1 MMLMR
6 AFLKF
11 NFKYIIADLMSFILS
26 FTILSFIRRNGQI
39 NNADHL
45 NFLFVLIVYLSVT
58 IILDL
63 HKISQFS
70 NYLSFFNIL
79 LTRFILVLSIISIL
93 FVIII
98 NESFSR
104 FIIVNTLIISTIF
117 SLFLAFI
124 FINITFT
131 EDNSEIKE
139 RNNKLILLK
148 VFEYIIFI
156 FLCYVNCDKKNLIL
170 FNNLITPI
178 WGFILFL
185 LINNL
190 GHKFVI
196 NEKTRKFWFFQWEHI
211 KSTILFT
218 GSMISIVLLFYDK
231 ENIIVSNFIL
241 NILLLGFIDFIFISL
256 FYFNKVSED
265 KFEIEKNKIFKASAI
280 IENTKNGNGIKGK
293 KYSLNDNYNY
303 YLAQSLSDIYLKNYK
318 DVFDFLDDKL
328 NLYNFDIRKSI
339 VIRSS
344 DTYNIEVIPENSL
357 EFYTNLHELNDFR
370 RLNEY
375 FIKVN
380 SALVEGGVF
389 IGNFEPAS
397 LRILKLKSKYPKYLF
412 NFFYL
417 FDFIWKRIFPK
428 LPFLKYFYFELTK
441 GKNRVFSVSEVLGRL
456 YYCGFKVL
464 SIKQI
469 EERIYFVA
477 IKNGRKYLNQQP
489 TYGPLIKLKRVGL
502 NGKPIWVYKLRTMSP
517 YSEFLQEYIYENY
530 KLKKGGKFDNDFRVT
545 GWGKL
550 LRKLWID
557 EFPMF
562 INFFKGELKLVG
574 VRPISFHYFNLYP
587 EDFRNRR
594 INYKPGLVPPFY
606 YDLPKTFEE
615 IVNSEKKYLDQYDKN
630 PLITD
635 IKYFLGA
642 FKNIIFK
649 KARSA

>member
-1 MMLMR
+1 MR
-6 AFLKF
+6 AKKKLST
-11 NFKYIIADLMSFILS
+11 KYLLFDLFSLL
-26 FTILSFIRRNGQI
+26 LSFIIVSLIRRDGQI
-39 NNADHL
+39 LSSDL
-45 NFLFVLIVYLSVT
+45 SLFLWVLVAYFLVSYFLGFYDVRV
-58 IILDL
+58 
-63 HKISQFS
+63 FS
-70 NYLSFFNIL
+70 NYSDLFNL
-79 LTRFILVLSIISIL
+79 LFTRVVLVLSGLSVL
-93 FVIII
+93 FIII
-98 NESFSR
+98 IEESFSR
-104 FIIVNTLIISTIF
+104 FITINTILLSSLIN
-117 SLFLAFI
+117 LFL
-124 FINITFT
+124 
-131 EDNSEIKE
+131 S
-139 RNNKLILLK
+139 
-148 VFEYIIFI
+148 IFI
-156 FLCYVNCDKKNLIL
+156 FKIEPNDEYLVIKGRSNRIILIKIFNYILFVILCYFNCNSKNNIIFNNIIVAFFGLIL
-170 FNNLITPI
+170 YLT
-178 WGFILFL
+178 
-185 LINNL
+185 INNL
-190 GHKFVI
+190 EHKFI
-196 NEKTRKFWFFQWEHI
+196 EKKHYKNFWFFQWDHI
-211 KSTILFT
+211 KPNILFGGT
-218 GSMISIVLLFYDK
+218 LLT
-231 ENIIVSNFIL
+231 
-241 NILLLGFIDFIFISL
+241 LLLLYFDKHFLVKSNVLINLIIFGFIDFILVSIV
-256 FYFNKVSED
+256 YFNKITNH
-265 KFEIEKNKIFKASAI
+265 KFEITKNKIFKANEVDDYFIKQNGSA
-280 IENTKNGNGIKGK
+280 KGK
-293 KYSLNDNYNY
+293 YKLNNPYNY
-303 YLAQSLSDIYLKNYK
+303 YLAESLSDVYLKQYSS
-318 DVFDFLDDKL
+318 VFKFIDDTIDLFTIDF
-328 NLYNFDIRKSI
+328 RKSI
-339 VIRSS
+339 IIRSS
-344 DTYNIEVIPENSL
+344 DTYNIEVIPNKSI
-357 EFYTNLHELNDFR
+357 EFYTNLHEVNDFR
-370 RLNEY
+370 RVNEY

-380 SALVEGGVF
+380 EALADGGIF
-389 IGNFEPAS
+389 IGNFEPLHLRS
-397 LRILKLKSKYPKYLF
+397 LKISKKYPYYLGK
-412 NFFYL
+412 FFYL